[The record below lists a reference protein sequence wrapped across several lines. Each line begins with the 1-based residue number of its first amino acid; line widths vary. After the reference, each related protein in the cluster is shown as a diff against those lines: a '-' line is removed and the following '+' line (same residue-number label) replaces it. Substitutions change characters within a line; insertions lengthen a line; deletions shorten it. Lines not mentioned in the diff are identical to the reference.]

1 MRRKFLLPLVFIVVA
16 AIGGLAATLISGS
29 SPELGLD
36 LQGGVSVVL
45 EPTSQTSGDALGQSV
60 EIIRDRVDALGVAE
74 PEITRQGDAIV
85 VQLPGVKNRDRALE
99 LVGQTAEL
107 RFRPV
112 LQDLTGSEVAQP
124 DENASTTTTTTEGGG
139 GSTTTTT
146 APPTTTT
153 TAPDENAAGVPLGE
167 SAGAAQE
174 PTTTTTKPP
183 TTTTT
188 APGAPAQSEPVQLT
202 PRQDDKAD
210 ATVTLASKDGEGVF
224 ELGPALATG
233 KIVSSAR
240 AEIPQGQWLVALS
253 MKGGA
258 DGIDKFNE
266 IAGQC
271 NPPGATCPTGR
282 LAIVLDSVVQSAPT
296 INEPSYSK
304 DDITISGSFTEGE
317 AKDLALVLRYGSLP
331 VELERQS
338 VQTVSASLGEDSLR
352 AGIIAGVVGL
362 VLVALYMLLYYRA
375 LGLVMI
381 VGVGI
386 SGALLYSI
394 VSWIGETRGLALTL
408 AGVTGIIVSIG
419 VTVDSYVVF
428 FERLKDEVKA
438 GRTLRTSTERA
449 FKRAFRTILAADI
462 SSFLGAAVLWWL
474 TVGSVRGFA
483 FFLGLST
490 ILDVIVAWFFTRP
503 TVILLSRNRFFTEMP
518 GFGVARGLAS
528 SGALA
533 RPAVAPVPGAGK

>member
-1 MRRKFLLPLVFIVVA
+1 MRRKLWLPLVFIVVA

-45 EPTSQTSGDALGQSV
+45 EPTSNASSDALGQSV

-112 LQDLTGSEVAQP
+112 LQDLTGSEVVQP
-124 DENASTTTTTTEGGG
+124 DEN

-146 APPTTTT
+146 PQGGGTTTTTAGGATTTTT
-153 TAPDENAAGVPLGE
+153 TAPDENAAGLPLGE

-174 PTTTTTKPP
+174 PTTTTTAPP
-183 TTTTT
+183 TTTST
-188 APGAPAQSEPVQLT
+188 APEAPAQSGPVQLT
-202 PRQDDKAD
+202 SRQDDKAD
-210 ATVTLASKDGEGVF
+210 ATVTLQGKDGEGVYQ
-224 ELGPALATG
+224 LGPALATG
-233 KIVSSAR
+233 QIVSSAR

-266 IAGQC
+266 IAAQC
-271 NPPGATCPTGR
+271 NPPSATCPTGR
-282 LAIVLDSVVQSAPT
+282 LAIVLDSVVQSAPS

-352 AGIIAGVVGL
+352 AGVIAGVVGL

-375 LGLVMI
+375 LGVVMI

-394 VSWIGETRGLALTL
+394 VSWMGETRGLALTL

-490 ILDVIVAWFFTRP
+490 VLDVIVAWFFTRP

-528 SGALA
+528 SRALA